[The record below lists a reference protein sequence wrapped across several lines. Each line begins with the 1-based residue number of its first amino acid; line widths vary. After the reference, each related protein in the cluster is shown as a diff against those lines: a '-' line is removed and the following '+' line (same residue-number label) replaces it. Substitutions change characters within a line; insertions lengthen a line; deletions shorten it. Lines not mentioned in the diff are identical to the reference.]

1 MGAAYTKPKEVES
14 VRQADAAHVRVG
26 EEVGLGRRGVDDG
39 RQGGVLGR
47 ERGGRREVG
56 LLSRWS
62 PRVTRNTSYP

>member
-47 ERGGRREVG
+47 VGGGRREVG
-56 LLSRWS
+56 LLNRWYAAQT
-62 PRVTRNTSYP
+62 PCK